1 MESEMDV
8 SRIDP
13 ETALVDAENVD
24 AGELSIDNIDELDL
38 KLADFGKEDKV
49 LVSVRCVYGS
59 IEKLLVSCMST
70 NMPIQCSAY
79 E

>member
-1 MESEMDV
+1 MDV

-38 KLADFGKEDKV
+38 KLAEFGKEDKV
-49 LVSVRCVYGS
+49 LVSVRCVYES
-59 IEKLLVSCMST
+59 I
-70 NMPIQCSAY
+70 
-79 E
+79 

>member
-38 KLADFGKEDKV
+38 KLAEFGKEDKV

-59 IEKLLVSCMST
+59 IEKLLVSSMST